1 MAVQTVLRIQLA
13 NRPGEFAR
21 VTQAM
26 GQAGINLASAA
37 GMAFGDAGSAV
48 LLASDPAGAAR
59 ALRDA
64 GVTVQ
69 ESQVA
74 VAWLPNRAG
83 ALASA
88 CTALAEA
95 GINLTGMFVVATSE
109 AQGQQAAFE
118 CSDAARA
125 DAVLAGLTY

>member
-1 MAVQTVLRIQLA
+1 MAVQTVLRVQLA

-21 VTQAM
+21 VTQVV
-26 GQAGINLASAA
+26 GQAGINLTSAA
-37 GMAFGDAGSAV
+37 GMALGGAGTAV
-48 LLASDPAGAAR
+48 LLASDGAGAAR

-69 ESQVA
+69 EAQVA

-88 CTALAEA
+88 MLALAEA
-95 GINLTGMFVVATSE
+95 GINLTGMFVIATSD
-109 AQGQQAAFE
+109 AQGQQTAFE

-125 DAVLAGLTY
+125 DAVLAGLSY